1 MQTKVLNKIRKTI
14 NDIRDLPQYEVYGI
28 EVNELIPLVIDVV
41 NKDEEL
47 ISKEDLEKFIYG
59 YYKDELE

>member
-1 MQTKVLNKIRKTI
+1 MKTKTLNKIRKTI
-14 NDIRDLPQYEVYGI
+14 NDIRDLPENEYGI
-28 EVNELIPLVIDVV
+28 EVDKLILLVIEIV

-59 YYKDELE
+59 YYKEELI